1 LSFLAFSWWQN
12 KFQKKQKYF
21 GDVRKRYTF
30 DSTFNTLTMETTT
43 KEKTPIQVVLDSL
56 PQELQDI
63 NTISLLLEVEKKSR
77 QNDLL
82 KMMQKIFEHINSS
95 ENNDI
100 STFDFFKYIE
110 ENT

>member
-1 LSFLAFSWWQN
+1 
-12 KFQKKQKYF
+12 
-21 GDVRKRYTF
+21 VPKRYIF
-30 DSTFNTLTMETTT
+30 DSTFKLLTMETIT

-63 NTISLLLEVEKKSR
+63 KTISLLLEVEKKSR

-82 KMMQKIFEHINSS
+82 RMMQKIFEHLNSS
-95 ENNDI
+95 SKNNI
-100 STFDFFKYIE
+100 SNFEFEKYIE

>member
-1 LSFLAFSWWQN
+1 MP
-12 KFQKKQKYF
+12 
-21 GDVRKRYTF
+21 KRYIF
-30 DSTFNTLTMETTT
+30 DSTFKLLTMETIT

-63 NTISLLLEVEKKSR
+63 KTISLLLEVEKKSR

-82 KMMQKIFEHINSS
+82 RMMQKIFEHLNSS
-95 ENNDI
+95 SKNNI
-100 STFDFFKYIE
+100 SNFEFEKYIE

>member
-1 LSFLAFSWWQN
+1 
-12 KFQKKQKYF
+12 
-21 GDVRKRYTF
+21 
-30 DSTFNTLTMETTT
+30 METTT

-56 PQELQDI
+56 PKELQDI

-82 KMMQKIFEHINSS
+82 KMMQKIYEHLNSSS
-95 ENNDI
+95 ENNI
-100 STFDFFKYIE
+100 SNFDFEKYIE